1 MTLLFALA
9 RLFLAALLGNVSLV
23 AEKGLATRFGDPGD
37 PLTGAHLYCT
47 HQKLSPEQLAC
58 AHRTLPC
65 GSVVLL
71 HNPRTS
77 KFAVCE
83 VLDRGP
89 FGAILPNGEWGLKIR
104 PDEPG
109 TWRGIIDLAPAVA
122 DALDF
127 NGRERLQ
134 VVYQQPRRRRARP
147 TEPAPLGA
155 VLASRGSDETKVA
168 ADTEETDPVAESL
181 AEPVAEHRPEHVAEH
196 VVKPE

>member
-1 MTLLFALA
+1 MMLLLALG
-9 RLFLAALLGNVSLV
+9 RLVLAALLGNVSLV

-47 HQKLSPEQLAC
+47 HQKLEPGQLAC

-89 FGAILPNGEWGLKIR
+89 FGAILPNGEWGLKLR
-104 PDEPG
+104 PEQPG
-109 TWRGIIDLAPAVA
+109 EWRGIIDLAPAVA

-134 VVYQQPRRRRARP
+134 VVYQFRRGRRARVAPP
-147 TEPAPLGA
+147 TPTPTLGP
-155 VLASRGSDETKVA
+155 VLAARGTNERVA
-168 ADTEETDPVAESL
+168 ADEISEPGPESESDAKAE
-181 AEPVAEHRPEHVAEH
+181 
-196 VVKPE
+196 